1 MYNIMKKLLLL
12 LSVFVLVILMTFSVS
27 AGNKTQTI
35 NGVKYTENKTTKIID
50 NVVYK
55 LSADADKSKYDTSD
69 IKDILKIT
77 EEVIYPEAYGDVL
90 ISESAFGNST
100 TLKKVT
106 LPQKCGKITIEKA
119 AFKNCKTLKAITF
132 PKESGN
138 ITIGKAAF
146 YLCFGLEELTFP
158 QKCGKMTI
166 GTQGFQASYIQTLTF
181 PKKSG
186 TINIGKYAFANCTK
200 LTKIKNTDNIE
211 KYSAFAFENCN
222 SLTSVTI
229 SAKTKTI
236 ADFAFYECDS
246 LKKVYV
252 SGEKNAPKLYSASF
266 ARPHKNFEVIAKNKT
281 AAQVWKTAFVKAGS
295 EHVKVCYIQYA

>member
-1 MYNIMKKLLLL
+1 MKKILIL
-12 LSVFVLVILMTFSVS
+12 LSVISLALVLTFSVS

-35 NGVKYTENKTTKIID
+35 NGVKYTENITTKIID

-69 IKDILKIT
+69 IKDIFKIT

-90 ISESAFGNST
+90 ISESAFENST

-138 ITIGKAAF
+138 ITIGNTAF
-146 YLCFGLEELTFP
+146 RFCESLQDITFP
-158 QKCGKMTI
+158 EKCGTLTI
-166 GTQGFQASYIQTLTF
+166 GNQAFRYCPKIKTLTF

-186 TINIGKYAFANCTK
+186 DISIGKYAFVSC
-200 LTKIKNTDNIE
+200 LGITKIKNTGNIV
-211 KYSAFAFENCN
+211 KIGGHAFENCN
-222 SLTSVTI
+222 SLTSITI
-229 SAKTKTI
+229 SDKTKTI
-236 ADFAFYECDS
+236 GEYAFYECDS
-246 LKKVYV
+246 LKKVYAN
-252 SGEKNAPKLYSASF
+252 SKKDAPKLSSGIF
-266 ARPHKNFEVIAKNKT
+266 FWTHKKIEIIAKNET
-281 AAQVWKTAFVKAGS
+281 AAKSWKKALIKADDKTR
-295 EHVKVCYIQYA
+295 KVCYIEKV